1 MNMLHNE
8 WNPGKTL
15 TVAPCPGDVQ
25 TYEKVIKNCEQG
37 YKCLGLRRSSSIS
50 FEVRCQLIYT
60 PKNWGMWR
68 VLTDVAEPVSRLSQG
83 YVHIFSCHLWKLFC
97 DSPWCPCIPGFPTKL
112 TILKMFGASVLEQ
125 YPTKM
130 DVSPMIYE
138 IIVLFFNHKK
148 QAVFEWSLSFSP
160 IL

>member
-37 YKCLGLRRSSSIS
+37 YKCLGLRRSSSINLK
-50 FEVRCQLIYT
+50 VRCQLIYT
-60 PKNWGMWR
+60 PKNSGIWP
-68 VLTDVAEPVSRLSQG
+68 VLTDVAESVARLSQG
-83 YVHIFSCHLWKLFC
+83 YVDIFSCHLWMLFC
-97 DSPWCPCIPGFPTKL
+97 DSQWCPCIPGFPTKL
-112 TILKMFGASVLEQ
+112 IILKMFGASILEQ
-125 YPTKM
+125 YPTKT

-138 IIVLFFNHKK
+138 IIVLFFDHKNK
-148 QAVFEWSLSFSP
+148 LFLSCLYHFP
-160 IL
+160 QF